1 VISDGV
7 FRRDSFAGTFCL
19 FFSVFLL
26 RCRGRP
32 VVFAAVLCLVVCLL
46 IFVGDSWFLDLSSV
60 PDWAVR
66 WIA

>member
-1 VISDGV
+1 LPGQ
-7 FRRDSFAGTFCL
+7 FRGDLLSFLSL

-46 IFVGDSWFLDLSSV
+46 IFVGDSWLLDLSSV